1 MMTQRFKQD
10 APSVTHD
17 SMLDWSK
24 NYVMGKLTNRE
35 ISLGLN

>member
-10 APSVTHD
+10 APTFTHD

-24 NYVMGKLTNRE
+24 NYFIGKLTNRE

>member
-10 APSVTHD
+10 APTFAHD
-17 SMLDWSK
+17 LMPDWFK
-24 NYVMGKLTNRE
+24 NYFIGKLANRV